1 MYNERKESFSFRD
14 IIIQALFVILF
25 IFILIWFFPSKS
37 SIKNDINDA
46 IAGVDITVTE
56 ESTRIFNENVNSMK
70 EAAKS
75 YFTLDRLPKNTGDKV
90 VMTLSEMLQKKII
103 LPFVDHEGKQCD
115 LHNSF
120 VEIVKMDD
128 EYIMKINLECGDHKD
143 YVLVHMGC
151 YNYCETDICE
161 KKEDDKKSTTPTVT
175 KPRPT
180 TPKPTPNKPKEPNK
194 PVVQYEYEY
203 KKEIKSSYTNWS
215 NWSSWSTKKVDK
227 TKLRDV
233 ETRSVQKSRSTFM
246 GYTKEP
252 VYKKVEKIVG
262 YKNGQCTSYTQVG
275 TGQYKT
281 TYDYYTTTTVT
292 KGHVP
297 NVGSGVTYQYKDNI
311 GAYDRYDLYKI
322 VKVEIMKNGSC
333 KTYKQE
339 PIYGIVEEVDYYK
352 DVPKYSY
359 STYTVT
365 EYRERT
371 RKVVPAK
378 VEYRWS
384 VNNDNSLIKDGYVK
398 TGKKRTK

>member
-75 YFTLDRLPKNTGDKV
+75 YFTLDRLPANTGDKV

-115 LHNSF
+115 LNNSF

-128 EYIMKINLECGDHKD
+128 EYIMKINLECGEHKD

-180 TPKPTPNKPKEPNK
+180 TPKPTPNKP
-194 PVVQYEYEY
+194 VVQYEYEY
-203 KKEIKSSYTNWS
+203 KKDSKATYSPWSS
-215 NWSSWSTKKVDK
+215 WSSWSTTKVEK
-227 TKLRDV
+227 NNLRDV
-233 ETRSVQKSRSTFM
+233 RTTTETSSDRVFSHYETVYKTEDIYETRTVPTNICESYYIVGDGSNTYKWVQVGTTKTPGTSTSSKKYVEEWGYDSLGIPVKTGYYKILEFQHQTKSCNKYKTETQRVKVGTKQVPNGTRSVYK
-246 GYTKEP
+246 TKET
-252 VYKKVEKIVG
+252 KV
-262 YKNGQCTSYTQVG
+262 T
-275 TGQYKT
+275 
-281 TYDYYTTTTVT
+281 
-292 KGHVP
+292 
-297 NVGSGVTYQYKDNI
+297 
-311 GAYDRYDLYKI
+311 
-322 VKVEIMKNGSC
+322 
-333 KTYKQE
+333 
-339 PIYGIVEEVDYYK
+339 
-352 DVPKYSY
+352 KYSY
-359 STYTVT
+359 RTRTLITGNT
-365 EYRERT
+365 EY
-371 RKVVPAK
+371 K
-378 VEYRWS
+378 WS
-384 VNNDNSLIKDGYVK
+384 VNNDKKLLDAGYVK